1 LAARNNGNSAR
12 DSEAFEEIML
22 AYLYIIFA
30 VVFRLV
36 PHGAWNFTPVGAALL
51 YFGARPPRRRMW
63 IPLAMLAA
71 SDLVL
76 TIFVYRYPLDATYAL
91 TWLWYAA
98 AILLGSILRQRT
110 TVARLLGAS
119 LACSVSFFFVSN
131 FAVWA
136 TGTMYPLTLAGLG
149 ACYVAAIPFFRNT
162 VASDLLFSAVLFG
175 IPAVVALMSRAR
187 ARAAA

>member
-1 LAARNNGNSAR
+1 
-12 DSEAFEEIML
+12 ML

-51 YFGARPPRRRMW
+51 YFGARAPRRRMW

-76 TIFVYRYPLDATYAL
+76 TMFVYRYPLDATYAL

-119 LACSVSFFFVSN
+119 VACSVSFFVLSN

-175 IPAVVALMSRAR
+175 IPAVVGLMSRAR

>member
-1 LAARNNGNSAR
+1 
-12 DSEAFEEIML
+12 ML

-51 YFGARPPRRRMW
+51 YFGARAPQRRMW

-119 LACSVSFFFVSN
+119 LACSVSFFLLSN

-175 IPAVVALMSRAR
+175 IPAAVALMSRAR

>member
-1 LAARNNGNSAR
+1 
-12 DSEAFEEIML
+12 ML

-51 YFGARPPRRRMW
+51 YFGARAPRRPMW

-76 TIFVYRYPLDATYAL
+76 TIFVYRYPLDGTYAL

-119 LACSVSFFFVSN
+119 VACSVSFFVLSN

-175 IPAVVALMSRAR
+175 IPAAVALMSRAR